1 MASDVWRGAC
11 LDRHRELRTGE
22 GQHVGH
28 AAVCVCVGKAVES
41 GQDVFVGG
49 GFVRWD
55 VDAPIDRVDAHVD
68 VLAVLVHGRRMLH
81 GIFDLV
87 HGEAC
92 HADLPIGADAAQ
104 LDHCRLGQL

>member
-1 MASDVWRGAC
+1 
-11 LDRHRELRTGE
+11 
-22 GQHVGH
+22 
-28 AAVCVCVGKAVES
+28 
-41 GQDVFVGG
+41 
-49 GFVRWD
+49 
-55 VDAPIDRVDAHVD
+55 
-68 VLAVLVHGRRMLH
+68 MLH